1 MSVHRA
7 EGDKCGGNMVREM
20 VEGAA
25 RGGGAW
31 CRVLQATA
39 RAAFSWSEME
49 PLEKLE
55 QRHNKTC
62 LTNTL
67 LKCTGGSQEAISVT

>member
-1 MSVHRA
+1 MSVHGA
-7 EGDKCGGNMVREM
+7 EGDKCGWSMVREM
-20 VEGAA
+20 VEDAV
-25 RGGGAW
+25 RGEGAW
-31 CRVLQATA
+31 RRVLQATV

-67 LKCTGGSQEAISVT
+67 LKCTGESQEAISVT